1 MIKRFILFTEI
12 LFLFGPNLV
21 AQERLATKRIE
32 GIEYVSSGELAELI
46 GAEEFFE
53 PYLQKLVLK
62 LGEHRLTFTPLSSVV
77 VADDRAL
84 NMPYPMRWVRG
95 QIWLPAKY
103 IGPALS
109 ILTQKDLAWDPVRA
123 AFLPPP
129 SSVNIIGLEIKPKE
143 NGTLINLH
151 LTKPLKYE
159 IKREGAEEISL
170 LIRGGKPWEERFHP
184 IFPQGVVED
193 VTISSEDS
201 LCRISFKL
209 NKPDVKYSSYFRS
222 KPPRVVVSL
231 WGRGL
236 SGPPQKG
243 KPLSVVVIDP
253 GHGGKDPG
261 AIGPRGTKEKDVV
274 LKIALRLR
282 KLLRTRLKL
291 KVILTREKD
300 EFLPLSRRTQIANEN
315 KADLFLSIHANA
327 SRKRGVRGFEVFF
340 LDYAKNDDA
349 RAIAAAENSAVR
361 FENTLPSPQKL
372 GDLDFILLDMIQ
384 NEYHQ
389 ESSEL
394 AEMMVRRL
402 TAKLGIRGRGVD
414 QAGFYVLNGA
424 FMPAVLVEMAFISN
438 PEDEKL
444 LRQTWFQKKVA
455 EALYEGVKDFK
466 ERYKGGG

>member
-1 MIKRFILFTEI
+1 MTKRLLLFVQV
-12 LFLFGPNLV
+12 LFMLTPGLV
-21 AQERLATKRIE
+21 AQERLTTREIE
-32 GIEYVSSGELAELI
+32 GVQYISSQELATLI

-62 LGEHRLTFTPLSSVV
+62 LGQHRLTLTPLSGVV
-77 VADDRAL
+77 VVDDQAL
-84 NMPYPMRWVRG
+84 NMPFPVEWVRG
-95 QIWLPAKY
+95 QVWVPAKY

-109 ILTQKDLAWDPVRA
+109 ILTQRDLAWDPPRA
-123 AFLPPP
+123 AFSPPP
-129 SSVNIIGLEIKPKE
+129 SSVNITGLEIKPKE
-143 NGTLINLH
+143 NGTLISLH
-151 LTKPLKYE
+151 LTRPLKFE
-159 IKREGAEEISL
+159 VKREGASEIAL
-170 LIRGGKPWEERFHP
+170 LIPGGRPWEERLHFIP
-184 IFPQGVVED
+184 PQGLIEGVSFSME
-193 VTISSEDS
+193 EG

-209 NKPDVKYSSYFRS
+209 NQPDIKYSSYYRS

-231 WGRGL
+231 WGKGL

-261 AIGPRGTKEKDVV
+261 AIGPRGTREKDVV

-291 KVILTREKD
+291 KVILTRERD
-300 EFLPLSRRTQIANEN
+300 EFLPLSRRTQLANEN
-315 KADLFLSIHANA
+315 KADLFISIHANA
-327 SRKRGVRGFEVFF
+327 SRKRGARGFEVFF

-361 FENTLPSPQKL
+361 FENLLPSPEKL
-372 GDLDFILLDMIQ
+372 GDLDFILFDMIQ

-389 ESSEL
+389 ESSAL
-394 AEMMVRRL
+394 AEMMVKRL
-402 TAKLGIRGRGVD
+402 SSKLGIRGRGVD

-424 FMPAVLVEMAFISN
+424 FMPAILVEVAFISN